1 MGDRLCGECNP
12 AIVIDAYSFCQQ
24 IMSLDQHDSLRHAAL
39 TVRSQ
44 AYAPYSKFQVGAA
57 VLTADGE
64 VFAGCNVEN
73 ASYGLTICAER
84 VAVGTAVAA
93 GHKQIVAVAVAS
105 SGGHSP
111 CGACRQV
118 LSEFGPAME
127 VILIDADDP
136 TKMRTTTLATLLP
149 EQFSSGAL

>member
-1 MGDRLCGECNP
+1 MDKNPKQWLSTAAIECR
-12 AIVIDAYSFCQQ
+12 ARA
-24 IMSLDQHDSLRHAAL
+24 H
-39 TVRSQ
+39 
-44 AYAPYSKFQVGAA
+44 APYSKFQVGAA
-57 VLTADGE
+57 LLTASGE
-64 VFAGCNVEN
+64 IFAGCNVEN

-84 VAVGTAVAA
+84 VAIGTAVAA

-136 TKMRTTTLATLLP
+136 TKTRTTTLAALLP
-149 EQFSSGAL
+149 EQFSSDAL

>member
-1 MGDRLCGECNP
+1 MDQPISP
-12 AIVIDAYSFCQQ
+12 ALTD
-24 IMSLDQHDSLRHAAL
+24 AAL
-39 TVRSQ
+39 LVRAR

-64 VFAGCNVEN
+64 IFAGCNVEN

-84 VAVGTAVAA
+84 VAIGTAVAA
-93 GHKQIVAVAVAS
+93 GHKQIVAIAVAT

-136 TKMRTTTLATLLP
+136 TRTRTTTLAALLP

>member
-1 MGDRLCGECNP
+1 MN
-12 AIVIDAYSFCQQ
+12 DALRET
-24 IMSLDQHDSLRHAAL
+24 LDQSALAVRTHAH
-39 TVRSQ
+39 
-44 AYAPYSKFQVGAA
+44 APYSNFQVGAA

-93 GHKQIVAVAVAS
+93 GHRQIVAVAVAS

-118 LSEFGPAME
+118 LSEFGPAMD

-136 TKMRTTTLATLLP
+136 TKTRTTTLAALLP
-149 EQFSSGAL
+149 EQFSSAAL

>member
-1 MGDRLCGECNP
+1 MN
-12 AIVIDAYSFCQQ
+12 DA
-24 IMSLDQHDSLRHAAL
+24 LRDSLHSAAL
-39 TVRSQ
+39 AVRPH
-44 AYAPYSKFQVGAA
+44 AHAPYSNFQVGAA
-57 VLTADGE
+57 LLTADGE

-84 VAVGTAVAA
+84 VAVGSAVAA
-93 GHKQIVAVAVAS
+93 GHKEIVAIAIAS
-105 SGGHSP
+105 SGGHAP

-136 TKMRTTTLATLLP
+136 TRTRTTTLAALLP
-149 EQFSSGAL
+149 EQFSSDAFQQ

>member
-1 MGDRLCGECNP
+1 MDQP
-12 AIVIDAYSFCQQ
+12 ATSNLIDAAIQ
-24 IMSLDQHDSLRHAAL
+24 
-39 TVRSQ
+39 VRDN
-44 AYAPYSKFQVGAA
+44 AHAPYSQFQVGAA
-57 VLTADGE
+57 VLTASGE

-84 VAVGTAVAA
+84 VAVGSAVAA
-93 GHKQIVAVAVAS
+93 GHKEIIAVAVAT

-136 TKMRTTTLATLLP
+136 TQTRTTTLAALLP
-149 EQFSSGAL
+149 EQFTSSAL

>member
-1 MGDRLCGECNP
+1 MN
-12 AIVIDAYSFCQQ
+12 DA
-24 IMSLDQHDSLRHAAL
+24 LRHLLDSAAL
-39 TVRSQ
+39 EVRNH
-44 AYAPYSKFQVGAA
+44 AHAPYSKFQVGAA
-57 VLTADGE
+57 VLTSDGKI
-64 VFAGCNVEN
+64 FAGCNVEN

-84 VAVGTAVAA
+84 VAIGSAVAA
-93 GHKQIVAVAVAS
+93 GHKKIVAVAVVS

-136 TKMRTTTLATLLP
+136 TRTRTTTLAALLP
-149 EQFSSGAL
+149 EQFSSDAL

>member
-1 MGDRLCGECNP
+1 MNEAARN
-12 AIVIDAYSFCQQ
+12 
-24 IMSLDQHDSLRHAAL
+24 SLTTAAAN
-39 TVRSQ
+39 VRRN
-44 AYAPYSKFQVGAA
+44 AHAPYSNFQVGAA
-57 VLTADGE
+57 VLTASGE
-64 VFAGCNVEN
+64 VFAGCNIEN

-93 GHKQIVAVAVAS
+93 GHKEIVAVAVAS

-127 VILIDADDP
+127 VILIDADDL
-136 TKMRTTTLATLLP
+136 TKTRTTTLAALLP
-149 EQFSSGAL
+149 EQFSSAAL

>member
-1 MGDRLCGECNP
+1 MT
-12 AIVIDAYSFCQQ
+12 
-24 IMSLDQHDSLRHAAL
+24 SLPVETLRSAAL
-39 TVRSQ
+39 AVRPR
-44 AYAPYSKFQVGAA
+44 AHAPYSKFQVGAA
-57 VLTADGE
+57 VLTANGE
-64 VFAGCNVEN
+64 IFAGCNVEN

-84 VAVGTAVAA
+84 VAIGTAVAA
-93 GHKQIVAVAVAS
+93 GHKEIVAVAVVS

-136 TKMRTTTLATLLP
+136 TKSRTTTLATLLP
-149 EQFSSGAL
+149 EQFSSDAL

>member
-1 MGDRLCGECNP
+1 MDYSVSHGL
-12 AIVIDAYSFCQQ
+12 IDAA
-24 IMSLDQHDSLRHAAL
+24 IR
-39 TVRSQ
+39 VRAS
-44 AYAPYSKFQVGAA
+44 AHAPYSRFHVGAA
-57 VLTADGE
+57 VLTANGE

-105 SGGHSP
+105 TGGHSP